1 MTKTIISFI
10 LVIFTLQ
17 LSAQQKMTNYT
28 ALWKKVDDLVQKSGL
43 TKSALEEVNKIY
55 ALAKKENNAV
65 QQVKALVYKGNLSAE
80 NTENADEKNI
90 SVLLAELKSSKEPAT
105 SLLNSIIAQEYWN
118 YLQQNRWKLY
128 NRTATAIKNTGALE
142 EWTTEDLHTVITKH
156 FLVSLE
162 NKKILTTTKLS
173 AFEPIIIK
181 GNVRELRPT
190 LYDLLAHNALAYFT
204 NTEREIRKAAGDFEI
219 ADEAAFA
226 EAASF
231 AKHQFK
237 TNDSTSLF
245 FNALQLY
252 QELTTLRIND
262 ASKAALIDLDIKRL
276 EFVYQHAINSNKE
289 ELYIAALKALQ
300 KKYSAE
306 PEVAQAAYLESS
318 VLFNRAQN
326 YNPENGQTENRFGL
340 VRVKA
345 QLEDI
350 IKKYPGS
357 EGAANAAGLL
367 QQIERKELSMQTEKV
382 NVPDQP
388 FRTMVSYKNVSRMYY
403 RIIAVDENF
412 FDQLRERYDDI
423 YWNKLIGL
431 PVLKKVTQDLP
442 SVNDYRG
449 HSVEVKVNALP
460 VGRYALL
467 ASANENF
474 SFEGNPMAV
483 QYFFVSNIAFFN
495 QGNHYFVVNRETGLP
510 LQNANV
516 QVWQQKYDYTKNRN
530 TLTAKEKLVTTKDGY
545 VQLTP
550 TKQYEQVRLEINWQK
565 DKLFLDGNQN
575 RILPIRK
582 NENYTKEKFE
592 KENQQVFLF
601 TDRSIYRPGQLLYF
615 KGILITKDFESKK
628 HRTLVN
634 HSTTLYLRDVNGQTV
649 DSLTVQSNSFGSVS
663 GKFQLPASGLTGSFS
678 IVEKETNAQVFFN
691 IEEYKR
697 PKFFVEYQ
705 KLKTEYKLNDTVTVK
720 GSAMAYAGSSIG
732 GAKLSYRVTREAR
745 FPYPWFG
752 RGKIFPPSQ
761 PMEIAHGELT
771 TNADGSFN
779 ISFKAIP
786 DAAIAPSSTPIFN
799 YVVAVDVTDINGET
813 RSAETNVSIGYH
825 SLELGIQ
832 LPEGS
837 TLYRDS
843 IKKVIITAKNL
854 SGEPQSVKA
863 LVELFAL
870 ETPSRLIRPRYW
882 NAPDTFIYSKE
893 EYSRYFPYDEY
904 GNESDKESWKRK
916 EKVVTIE
923 DSVKNGI
930 LELSF
935 SKQQLR
941 AGWFVIEAT
950 AKDKNGQPVKT
961 MQYVE
966 VKENTQSPGTTPD
979 YYEASL
985 NKSIFEPGE
994 TAQLNVSTAADQ
1006 LWIVQQTRYS
1016 LDRDNDAPPFSYQL
1030 VNLNKESKTWSYS
1043 LQEKDRGGFGINHVF
1058 VKHNRL
1064 FIEEEIVSVP
1074 WTNKKLD
1081 ISFTTYRDKTLP
1093 DSKEEWAV
1101 KISGYKGEKI
1111 AAEMLTSMYDASLD
1125 QFAMHNWSLPS
1136 IYSEYSGYTYG
1147 RNDMMWNR
1155 NVGFTTVNAENRY
1168 YPDREIKRKEKI
1180 YDELIWSNTSN
1191 YVNIRVRGYASEK
1204 SMAQSMVRREIMDA
1218 RQLSTTDNAPPAIA
1232 ANEEISAVI
1241 MDTTQAAGKPN
1252 SSANPVRSDFRE
1264 TAFFLPDLKTD
1275 AEGNIR
1281 FSFDMPEALTQW
1293 KWQLLAHT
1301 SDLSMGINSK
1311 TIVTQK
1317 ELMVQPN
1324 PPRFLREGDQVMFAA
1339 KISNLTAAELS
1350 GEATLQLIDAA
1361 NGQVVDGLFTNIF
1374 PIQYFTVA
1382 ASQSTAVQFTMTIPY
1397 NFNRPL
1403 LYRIVAKAGTHSD
1416 GEEMALPVLTNR
1428 MLVTESLPIQVK
1440 GSGTK
1445 NFTFDKLLQSEKSPS
1460 LTHHAVTVEY
1470 SSNPA
1475 WYAVQSL
1482 PYLTDYPYE
1491 CAEQLFNRFYA
1502 NALAASVANSNPKIK
1517 QYFEKWL
1524 QDSANGK
1531 SGALLSNLEKNQE
1544 LKSILLEETPWVMDA
1559 KNESQQKKNIAL
1571 LFDLNRQAKEL
1582 EASINKLKQSQ
1593 TANGGFV
1600 WFSGGPE
1607 DRYITQYIV
1616 TGIGRLKKLNAVP
1629 AAQKA
1634 IVDAMANSAI
1644 NYLDQQVRKDYD
1656 NLKKRVKS
1664 LSTYVTDDLNVQYL
1678 YAMSYYPEKKY
1689 APKIAEAAKY
1699 YTGQAKK
1706 YWLKNS
1712 KYSQAMIAL
1721 VLQRQKEIKVSSAI
1735 MASLK
1740 ERSMISE
1747 NLGRYWKDVQPSYYW
1762 YQAPVETQVLMI
1774 EAFDEVAK
1782 DNIAVGE
1789 LKQWLLLQKQI
1800 TNWRTTKATADAC
1813 YALLMRGNNWLAS
1826 TPSASISLGNTSPV
1840 VFDGG
1845 EAKESGTGY
1854 FKSVVQGAD
1863 VRPDLGNIKVNISSG
1878 TKPDPQQ
1885 ISWGAVY
1892 WQYFENLD
1900 RITGAAT
1907 PLSIKKTL
1915 WIEKNT
1921 AKGPTLTAVEDGT
1934 TLKVGDKLTVRVQL
1948 SSDRAMEYIHVKDM
1962 RASGTEPVDVI
1973 SAYQWKGGLG
1983 FYQSTRDAATNF
1995 FISYLP
2001 KGTYIFE
2008 YNLFVSQEGNFSVGV
2023 STAQCMYA
2031 PEFSAHSEGIRI
2043 KVKGN

>member
-43 TKSALEEVNKIY
+43 TKSALDEVNKIY

-65 QQVKALVYKGNLSAE
+65 QQIKALVYKGNLSAE
-80 NTENADEKNI
+80 NTENASEKNI
-90 SVLLAELKSSKEPAT
+90 NALLTELKSSKEPVT

-128 NRTATAIKNTGALE
+128 NRTATAVKNTGTLE
-142 EWTTEDLHTVITKH
+142 EWTAEDLHAVITKH
-156 FLVSLE
+156 FLASLE
-162 NKKILTTTKLS
+162 NKKQLTATKLS
-173 AFEPIIIK
+173 SFEPIIIK

-219 ADEAAFA
+219 NDATAFGEAPV
-226 EAASF
+226 F

-237 TNDSTSLF
+237 TSDSSSLF
-245 FNALQLY
+245 FNALLLY
-252 QELTTLRIND
+252 QELTTLHLND
-262 ASKAALIDLDIKRL
+262 AAKAALIDLEIKRL
-276 EFVYQHAINSNKE
+276 EFVYQHAINNNKD

-300 KKYSAE
+300 KKYSNE
-306 PEVAQAAYLESS
+306 PAVAQAAYLESS
-318 VLFNRAQN
+318 VLFNLAQA
-326 YNPENGQTENRFGL
+326 YAPENGQTENRFGL
-340 VRVKA
+340 VTVKS
-345 QLEDI
+345 QLEEI

-382 NVPDQP
+382 NVPGQP

-403 RIIAVDENF
+403 RVIAVDENF
-412 FDQLRERYDDI
+412 FDQLRERYDDT

-449 HSVEVKVNALP
+449 HSVEIKVDALP

-474 SFEGNPMAV
+474 SFDSNPMAM

-510 LQNANV
+510 LPNANL

-550 TKQYEQVRLEINWQK
+550 TKQYEQVRLEINWEK

-582 NENYTKEKFE
+582 NENYTREKFE
-592 KENQQVFLF
+592 KDNQQVFLF

-628 HRTLVN
+628 HRTLVS

-663 GKFQLPASGLTGSFS
+663 GKFQLPAAGLTGSFS

-705 KLKTEYKLNDTVTVK
+705 KIKTEYKLNDTVTVK

-732 GAKLSYRVTREAR
+732 GAKLNYRVTREAR
-745 FPYPWFG
+745 FPYSWFG
-752 RGKIFPPSQ
+752 RGKIYPRSQ
-761 PMEIAHGELT
+761 PMEIAFGKLT
-771 TNADGSFN
+771 TNADGSFV
-779 ISFKAIP
+779 IPFKAIP
-786 DAAIAPSSTPIFN
+786 DASIAPSSSPIFN
-799 YVVAVDVTDINGET
+799 YVVSVDVTDINGET

-825 SLELGIQ
+825 SLELSLQ

-843 IKKVIITAKNL
+843 LKKVMLTAKNL
-854 SGEPQSVKA
+854 SGEAQSVKA
-863 LVELFAL
+863 TVEVFAL

-904 GNESDKESWKRK
+904 GNETDKENWKRK
-916 EKVVTIE
+916 EKVVTME
-923 DSVKNGI
+923 DSIVNGVW
-930 LELSF
+930 EVQF
-935 SKQQLR
+935 NKQQLR
-941 AGWFVIEAT
+941 AGWYMIEAT
-950 AKDKNGQPVKT
+950 AKDKNGQAVKT

-966 VKENTQSPGTTPD
+966 VKENTQSPGTIPG
-979 YYEASL
+979 YYLASL
-985 NKSIFEPGE
+985 NKSTFEPGE
-994 TAQLNVSTAADQ
+994 TAQLNLSTAADK

-1016 LDRDNDAPPFSYQL
+1016 LDHDNDAPTFTYQL
-1030 VNLNKESKTWSYS
+1030 VNLNKESKTWSYP

-1064 FIEEEIVSVP
+1064 FIEEEIVSIP
-1074 WTNKKLD
+1074 WTNKMLD

-1093 DSKEEWAV
+1093 GSKEEWAV

-1111 AAEMLTSMYDASLD
+1111 AAEMLTAMYDASLD
-1125 QFAMHNWSLPS
+1125 QFAMHNWNLPS
-1136 IYSEYSGYTYG
+1136 IYSEYNGYTYG
-1147 RNDMMWNR
+1147 RDDMMWNR
-1155 NVGFTTVNAENRY
+1155 NSGFTTVNAENRY
-1168 YPDREIKRKEKI
+1168 YADKEIKRKEKI
-1180 YDELIWSNTSN
+1180 YDELIWSHSRIFDQPIRFMMKSGRHAIAQEMRQDDLEVSNMSIPAVIIPADSVQYKLKSSPNLENTSN
-1191 YVNIRVRGYASEK
+1191 PI
-1204 SMAQSMVRREIMDA
+1204 
-1218 RQLSTTDNAPPAIA
+1218 
-1232 ANEEISAVI
+1232 
-1241 MDTTQAAGKPN
+1241 
-1252 SSANPVRSDFRE
+1252 RSDFRE
-1264 TAFFLPDLKTD
+1264 TAFFFPDLKTD

-1301 SDLSMGINSK
+1301 SDLSIGSNSK

-1440 GSGTK
+1440 GGGTK
-1445 NFTFDKLLQSEKSPS
+1445 TFTFDKLLQSEKSPS
-1460 LTHHAVTVEY
+1460 LTHHVLTVEY

-1531 SGALLSNLEKNQE
+1531 AGALLSNLEKNQE

-1571 LFDLNRQAKEL
+1571 LFDLTRQAKEL
-1582 EASINKLKQSQ
+1582 ETSINKLKQSQ
-1593 TANGGFV
+1593 TDNGGFV

-1629 AAQKA
+1629 ASQKA
-1634 IVDAMANSAI
+1634 MVDAMANSAI
-1644 NYLDQQVRKDYD
+1644 NYLDQQMRKDYD

-1664 LSTYVTDDLNVQYL
+1664 LTTYVTDDLNVQYL

-1689 APKIAEAAKY
+1689 TPKIAEAAKY
-1699 YTGQAKK
+1699 YTAQAKK

-1721 VLQRQKEIKVSSAI
+1721 ILQRQKETKVSSAI

-1740 ERSMISE
+1740 ERSVVSE

-1789 LKQWLLLQKQI
+1789 LKQWLLLQKQT

-1813 YALLMRGNNWLAS
+1813 YALLMRGNNWLAA

-1863 VRPDLGNIKVNISSG
+1863 VRPDLGNIKVNITSG

-1921 AKGPTLTAVEDGT
+1921 AKGPTLTAVEDGSS
-1934 TLKVGDKLTVRVQL
+1934 LKVGDKLTVRVQL

-2031 PEFSAHSEGIRI
+2031 PEFTAHSEGIRI